1 MRILFIG
8 DVSGSPG
15 RDAVAEV
22 LPRLKT
28 EKKIDLVI
36 ANCENA
42 AGGLGVTREVLDQ
55 LQGDGVDFFTSGDHV
70 WREKEF
76 LPELRDKNL
85 PLVRPYN
92 YESQEQ
98 LPGKGYDFIDLGSK
112 GRVLV
117 INMIGQVFMQ
127 EHVRNPFWSIDE
139 LLQKLHDDGLLNK
152 EDIIFID
159 FHAEA
164 TAEKISLAYYLKNR
178 ITALVGTHTHVAT
191 ADERMVGDTAY
202 VTDVGMAGPFD
213 ASLWAEF
220 EGIIHNF
227 KFPFKKAK
235 QVEKNGRRIFNSV
248 LIETDGPKATKI
260 TRVDKILA

>member
-28 EKKIDLVI
+28 ELKLDLVI

-42 AGGLGVTREVLDQ
+42 AGGLGVTREVMDEL
-55 LQGDGVDFFTSGDHV
+55 LATGIDFFTSGDHV

-76 LPELRDKNL
+76 LAELRDKSL

-117 INMIGQVFMQ
+117 INLIGQTFMP
-127 EHVRNPFWSIDE
+127 EHVRNPFWIIDE
-139 LLQKLHDDGLLNK
+139 LLQKLQDDGSLSK
-152 EDIIFID
+152 DDIIFID

-164 TAEKISLAYYLKNR
+164 TAEKISLGYYLKNR

-191 ADERMVGDTAY
+191 ADTRMIDHTAY

-220 EGIIHNF
+220 SGIFHNF

-248 LIETDGPKATKI
+248 LIETDGSKATNI
-260 TRVDKILA
+260 TRVDKVLE